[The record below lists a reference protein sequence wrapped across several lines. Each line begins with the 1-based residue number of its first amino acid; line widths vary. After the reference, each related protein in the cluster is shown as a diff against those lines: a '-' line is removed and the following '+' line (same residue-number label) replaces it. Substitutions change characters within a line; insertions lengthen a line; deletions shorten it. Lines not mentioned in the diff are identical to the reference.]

1 MQTVY
6 VDVLL
11 VLNWVIDYLLLRLTA
26 HFLRLSVSRKRLVL
40 GAGVGAFGALVILL
54 PPLPWGLDV
63 LVKLLLSA
71 AVIAAAFGVKSPRAF
86 LRAGLSFFF
95 LSFAFAGVLVA
106 VWAVFAPQGLFVK
119 NSVVYF
125 DVPPLLLILL
135 ALGVYVF
142 LRIVQRLC
150 GRGAVKDTACTL
162 KLTLG
167 GAHASLSARVDTGC
181 TLKEPFS
188 GLPVIVVAGT
198 ALPRPGT
205 PPRIIPYASVGGEG
219 LLPAWRPESVCLQFP
234 DKEIHPSLCYV
245 AFSERPLSG
254 AVQALLPPDLLE
266 DGDVHPIQKE
276 DRRESQTVHP
286 KIPQNLWKK
295 LACRLFSHRVDYING
310 PGTLPPPLTREEE
323 AQVFQNIERE
333 VPGAREPLITHNLR
347 LVVYIARKF
356 ESSGA
361 GIEDLIS
368 IGTIGLIKA
377 VNTFCPQRKIKLAT
391 YASRC
396 IENEILM
403 LL

>member
-125 DVPPLLLILL
+125 DVPPLLLIFL

-286 KIPQNLWKK
+286 KIPQKPVEKASLPAVFPPRRLHQRPGDTSAAPDARGGSAGVPKHRAGSPRRARAFDYPQPAPRRVHRPQIRILW
-295 LACRLFSHRVDYING
+295 CRHRG
-310 PGTLPPPLTREEE
+310 PDFHRHDRP
-323 AQVFQNIERE
+323 
-333 VPGAREPLITHNLR
+333 
-347 LVVYIARKF
+347 
-356 ESSGA
+356 
-361 GIEDLIS
+361 D
-368 IGTIGLIKA
+368 
-377 VNTFCPQRKIKLAT
+377 
-391 YASRC
+391 
-396 IENEILM
+396 
-403 LL
+403 